1 MPYVAEE
8 RQYVVV
14 AAGGHDRLHTIMGD
28 YVLAF
33 TLPGPGAPV
42 PDTTPG
48 PLGGDY
54 SGEMHIGDARFAM
67 GLALRAAGDSFTA
80 NVSIDSVQIIGPV
93 SARRSGRGV
102 TVGFPLAYP
111 AKRGCTAT
119 LTMTLQLWNGGRP
132 LQGGRTSHGTPSRGG
147 DPTAGCGGA
156 ARGAGGSCRG

>member
-1 MPYVAEE
+1 
-8 RQYVVV
+8 
-14 AAGGHDRLHTIMGD
+14 MGD

-80 NVSIDSVQIIGPV
+80 SVSIDSVQIIGPV

-102 TVGFPLAYP
+102 TVGVPLADP

-119 LTMTLQLWNGGRP
+119 LAVTLQLWNGGRAP
-132 LQGGRTSHGTPSRGG
+132 EG
-147 DPTAGCGGA
+147 GGA
-156 ARGAGGSCRG
+156 IGGARAERGRPDAAVAVRAPGGGVACA

>member
-1 MPYVAEE
+1 
-8 RQYVVV
+8 
-14 AAGGHDRLHTIMGD
+14 MGD

-80 NVSIDSVQIIGPV
+80 NVSIDSVQITGPV
-93 SARRSGRGV
+93 SARRNGRGV

-119 LTMTLQLWNGGRP
+119 LTMTLQLWNGGG
-132 LQGGRTSHGTPSRGG
+132 LRGG
-147 DPTAGCGGA
+147 GGTVGGARAERGDQNAAFVVRRAGGGGGGA
-156 ARGAGGSCRG
+156 AAPGGGPGRRSPGGRHHRPL